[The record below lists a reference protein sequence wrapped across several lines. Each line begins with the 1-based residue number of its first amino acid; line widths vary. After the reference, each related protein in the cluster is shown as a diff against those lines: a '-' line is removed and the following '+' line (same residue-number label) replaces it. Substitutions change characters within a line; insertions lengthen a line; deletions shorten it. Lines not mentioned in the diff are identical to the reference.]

1 MSYAVVNGK
10 LRWGYVFII
19 GLGFFTTSITWTLY
33 NSYVPIFLRNIIE
46 SSPYWSVVLAGVIN
60 TFIGFIMIL
69 DNIAAITL
77 QPYIGAKS
85 DKTWTKFGRRMP
97 YIMVGIPIAALFFA
111 LIPLQQDLIAIILI
125 ITIFN
130 IAMALYRA
138 PVVALMPDLIPSEH
152 RSRANGVINFMG
164 GVGAVYGFLIG
175 SYLYQFYGPFI
186 TFLTTS
192 VIMIIALIILF
203 IYVKEPKKPFEREK
217 PIGIVKAFREVF
229 GEKEKSGMFM
239 LLAIMFWFFSYN
251 VIETWFTTYGKLV
264 VGIPE
269 YLASRILTGL
279 ALMFILFA
287 IPAGI
292 IADKI
297 GRRNT
302 IRIGIVGIIILL
314 ILANFT
320 MDVMALFIIFTLIG
334 IFWAMININSIVI
347 VWEIGGEAK
356 LGAYTG
362 LYYFFSQLAAIFGP
376 LLAGVVFDL
385 VGFGAMYPL
394 SIAYM
399 IVALICMMFVK
410 RGEAKESKVEVTE
423 ALGEVEM

>member
-1 MSYAVVNGK
+1 
-10 LRWGYVFII
+10 
-19 GLGFFTTSITWTLY
+19 
-33 NSYVPIFLRNIIE
+33 
-46 SSPYWSVVLAGVIN
+46 
-60 TFIGFIMIL
+60 
-69 DNIAAITL
+69 
-77 QPYIGAKS
+77 
-85 DKTWTKFGRRMP
+85 
-97 YIMVGIPIAALFFA
+97 
-111 LIPLQQDLIAIILI
+111 
-125 ITIFN
+125 
-130 IAMALYRA
+130 
-138 PVVALMPDLIPSEH
+138 
-152 RSRANGVINFMG
+152 
-164 GVGAVYGFLIG
+164 
-175 SYLYQFYGPFI
+175 
-186 TFLTTS
+186 
-192 VIMIIALIILF
+192 
-203 IYVKEPKKPFEREK
+203 
-217 PIGIVKAFREVF
+217 
-229 GEKEKSGMFM
+229 M

-264 VGIPE
+264 IGIPE

-320 MDVMALFIIFTLIG
+320 MDVMVLFIIFTLIG

-399 IVALICMMFVK
+399 VVALICMMFVK
-410 RGEAKESKVEVTE
+410 RGEAGESKMEITE
-423 ALGEVEM
+423 AIGEVEM